1 MIVSYFGELQRIM
14 ELPEWKQNA
23 SQRLQCGAEFP
34 NNSSLNGY
42 QFAVLLRALARAL
55 PFAIIEPCF
64 GASER
69 LQIFKESGARLII

>member
-1 MIVSYFGELQRIM
+1 M

-23 SQRLQCGAEFP
+23 SQRLQHGAEFP

-42 QFAVLLRALARAL
+42 QYRQRLPCFPFLLQALARAL
-55 PFAIIEPCF
+55 PFAIIDPCF